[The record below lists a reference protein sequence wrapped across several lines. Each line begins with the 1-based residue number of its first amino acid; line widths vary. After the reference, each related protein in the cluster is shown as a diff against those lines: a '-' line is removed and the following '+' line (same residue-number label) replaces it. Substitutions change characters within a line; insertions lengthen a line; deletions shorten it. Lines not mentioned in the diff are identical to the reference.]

1 MEAAAAPHV
10 MQAQIWWFN
19 QTYSGQWPLCGLS
32 DTSLPQTLILRQCF
46 CSGNAY
52 QQAVMLAYK
61 EAPDLV
67 AAVESAWAS
76 WLKAQGRHG
85 DVIQHYTAAGQLD
98 AAVEAAGAARNWEAA
113 SGILKTMVWSRC
125 E

>member
-1 MEAAAAPHV
+1 MYTHPVGSDCAYILLFVWLPEGKNLPAIA
-10 MQAQIWWFN
+10 
-19 QTYSGQWPLCGLS
+19 LLS
-32 DTSLPQTLILRQCF
+32 IVSCR
-46 CSGNAY
+46 GNAY

-67 AAVESAWAS
+67 AVVEGAWAS

-85 DVIQHYTAAGQLD
+85 QAIQHYTAAGQLE

-113 SGILKTMVWSRC
+113 SGILKTMVSV
-125 E
+125 